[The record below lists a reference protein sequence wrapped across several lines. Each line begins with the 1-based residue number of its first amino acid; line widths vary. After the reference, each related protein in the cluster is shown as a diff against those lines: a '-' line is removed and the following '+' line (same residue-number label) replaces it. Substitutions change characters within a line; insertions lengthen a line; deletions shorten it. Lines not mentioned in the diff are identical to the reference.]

1 MSGRIRTYIALQVR
15 ELRESNNLS
24 QSDLAEKTGTH
35 QSAISRLENTD
46 YGRMSVQTLIDLA
59 TAMDVALV
67 VKFASYEDFLSQH
80 SDVRPSALSVE
91 SFSET
96 YERCADSTNQRENQ
110 REISGGLTRRIAEPS
125 NNNKMPQLP
134 RDKVHLQNNT
144 QSGSAELWLKFS
156 NTRQLYPAHQA
167 VTHHRISATSESARK
182 WE

>member
-24 QSDLAEKTGTH
+24 QSDLAVKTGTH

-80 SDVRPSALSVE
+80 SDVRPSALSAE
-91 SFSET
+91 LFSET
-96 YERCADSTNQRENQ
+96 YERCANSTN
-110 REISGGLTRRIAEPS
+110 
-125 NNNKMPQLP
+125 
-134 RDKVHLQNNT
+134 
-144 QSGSAELWLKFS
+144 
-156 NTRQLYPAHQA
+156 
-167 VTHHRISATSESARK
+167 
-182 WE
+182 

>member
-80 SDVRPSALSVE
+80 GDVRPSALSAE

-96 YERCADSTNQRENQ
+96 YERCANSTKQ
-110 REISGGLTRRIAEPS
+110 REISDGLMRKFAEIS
-125 NNNKMPQLP
+125 NNNTLSQLP
-134 RDKVHLQNNT
+134 RDKVHWQNIT
-144 QSGSAELWLKFS
+144 QNGSAEALARFFESRTVLSSRPNRNAPPYFDDIG
-156 NTRQLYPAHQA
+156 TRQEIGVVA
-167 VTHHRISATSESARK
+167 
-182 WE
+182 

>member
-24 QSDLAEKTGTH
+24 QSDLAAKTGTH

-80 SDVRPSALSVE
+80 SDVRPSALSAE

-96 YERCADSTNQRENQ
+96 YERCAESMNRREVSDGRRHWITEFSNSSKMLQLQRDRVHSQNST
-110 REISGGLTRRIAEPS
+110 
-125 NNNKMPQLP
+125 K
-134 RDKVHLQNNT
+134 
-144 QSGSAELWLKFS
+144 SGSAKDSTRVLERQIVLPSTQKYTPPKFS
-156 NTRQLYPAHQA
+156 DIGMYKEIGVVA
-167 VTHHRISATSESARK
+167 
-182 WE
+182 

>member
-24 QSDLAEKTGTH
+24 QSDLAVRTGTH

-80 SDVRPSALSVE
+80 SDVMPSALSVE

-96 YERCADSTNQRENQ
+96 YERCTDSTHR
-110 REISGGLTRRIAEPS
+110 REISDGRKHWITEFS
-125 NNNKMPQLP
+125 NRSKMAQLQ
-134 RDKVHLQNNT
+134 RDRVHSQNST
-144 QSGSAELWLKFS
+144 KSGSAKDSAQVLERQIVSPSTQKYTPPKFS
-156 NTRQLYPAHQA
+156 DIGMYKEIGVVA
-167 VTHHRISATSESARK
+167 
-182 WE
+182 

>member
-24 QSDLAEKTGTH
+24 QSDLAAKTGTH

-67 VKFASYEDFLSQH
+67 VKFASYEDFLFQH

-96 YERCADSTNQRENQ
+96 YERCTNSTNQREFSDGQ
-110 REISGGLTRRIAEPS
+110 KRRISPFS
-125 NNNKMPQLP
+125 NNNRMPRLP
-134 RDKVHLQNNT
+134 RYKVRLQNFT
-144 QSGSAELWLKFS
+144 QSGSAEALTRVPVRQTVLS
-156 NTRQLYPAHQA
+156 STHINTPPNFGDIGTGQSVGVVA
-167 VTHHRISATSESARK
+167 
-182 WE
+182 

>member
-80 SDVRPSALSVE
+80 SDVRPSALSAE

-96 YERCADSTNQRENQ
+96 YERCADSTNR
-110 REISGGLTRRIAEPS
+110 REISDGLRRRIAEFD
-125 NNNKMPQLP
+125 NNNKMSQLP
-134 RDKVHLQNNT
+134 RDKVHWQNIT
-144 QSGSAELWLKFS
+144 QSGSAEALARFFESRTVLSSRPNRNAPPSFDDIRR
-156 NTRQLYPAHQA
+156 RQEIGVVA
-167 VTHHRISATSESARK
+167 
-182 WE
+182 

>member
-15 ELRESNNLS
+15 KLRESNNLS
-24 QSDLAEKTGTH
+24 QSDLAVRTGTH

-80 SDVRPSALSVE
+80 SDVMPSALSVE

-96 YERCADSTNQRENQ
+96 YERCADSTNRH
-110 REISGGLTRRIAEPS
+110 EISDGLRRRIAEPS
-125 NNNKMPQLP
+125 NNNKMPQLL
-134 RDKVHLQNNT
+134 RDKVHLQKIPKA
-144 QSGSAELWLKFS
+144 GMLK
-156 NTRQLYPAHQA
+156 L
-167 VTHHRISATSESARK
+167 
-182 WE
+182 

>member
-24 QSDLAEKTGTH
+24 QSDLAVRTGTH

-80 SDVRPSALSVE
+80 SDVMPSALLAE

-96 YERCADSTNQRENQ
+96 YERCAESTNRP
-110 REISGGLTRRIAEPS
+110 EISDGRRHWIKEFS
-125 NNNKMPQLP
+125 NNNKMPQLL
-134 RDKVHLQNNT
+134 RDKVHLQNST
-144 QSGSAELWLKFS
+144 QSGNAEALTRNPVRQTVLPS
-156 NTRQLYPAHQA
+156 TNTYTPPNYNDIGTCQEVGVVA
-167 VTHHRISATSESARK
+167 
-182 WE
+182 

>member
-24 QSDLAEKTGTH
+24 QSDLAAKTGTH

-80 SDVRPSALSVE
+80 SDVMPSALSVE

-96 YERCADSTNQRENQ
+96 YERCADSTNQRE
-110 REISGGLTRRIAEPS
+110 ISDGLRRRIAESS

-134 RDKVHLQNNT
+134 RDRVNLQNNW
-144 QSGSAELWLKFS
+144 QSGSAEALTRFLESQTVLSSTPNS
-156 NTRQLYPAHQA
+156 NTPPNFDDIGTRQEIGVVA
-167 VTHHRISATSESARK
+167 
-182 WE
+182 

>member
-24 QSDLAEKTGTH
+24 QSELAEKTGTH

-80 SDVRPSALSVE
+80 SDVRPSALSAE

-96 YERCADSTNQRENQ
+96 YERCANSTKQ
-110 REISGGLTRRIAEPS
+110 REISDGLMRKFAEIS
-125 NNNKMPQLP
+125 NNNTLSQLP
-134 RDKVHLQNNT
+134 RNKLDLQNST
-144 QSGSAELWLKFS
+144 QSGSAEAL
-156 NTRQLYPAHQA
+156 TRVSVHQT
-167 VTHHRISATSESARK
+167 VISAVPF
-182 WE
+182 

>member
-15 ELRESNNLS
+15 ELRESKNLS
-24 QSDLAEKTGTH
+24 QSDLAAKTGTH

-80 SDVRPSALSVE
+80 SDVMPSALSVE

-96 YERCADSTNQRENQ
+96 YERCADSTNR
-110 REISGGLTRRIAEPS
+110 REIPDGSEALDYRI
-125 NNNKMPQLP
+125 
-134 RDKVHLQNNT
+134 
-144 QSGSAELWLKFS
+144 
-156 NTRQLYPAHQA
+156 
-167 VTHHRISATSESARK
+167 
-182 WE
+182 

>member
-80 SDVRPSALSVE
+80 SDVRPSALSAE

-96 YERCADSTNQRENQ
+96 YERCANSTNQRE
-110 REISGGLTRRIAEPS
+110 ISDGLRRRIAEFS
-125 NNNKMPQLP
+125 NNNKRPQLL
-134 RDKVHLQNNT
+134 RDKVRLQIST
-144 QSGSAELWLKFS
+144 QNGNAETLTRNPVRQTVLSSPHTYTPPKFGDIG
-156 NTRQLYPAHQA
+156 TRQEVGVAA
-167 VTHHRISATSESARK
+167 
-182 WE
+182 

>member
-15 ELRESNNLS
+15 ELRESKNLS
-24 QSDLAEKTGTH
+24 QSDLAAKTGTH

-80 SDVRPSALSVE
+80 SDVRPSALSAE

-96 YERCADSTNQRENQ
+96 YERCADSTNR
-110 REISGGLTRRIAEPS
+110 REISDGLWRRIAEFS
-125 NNNKMPQLP
+125 NNNKMPQLL
-134 RDKVHLQNNT
+134 RDRVNLQKNW
-144 QSGSAELWLKFS
+144 QSGNAEALARFFESRTVLSSTPNS
-156 NTRQLYPAHQA
+156 NTPPNFDD
-167 VTHHRISATSESARK
+167 IRK
-182 WE
+182 R